1 MISILSFYGAFT
13 GYRSLYRK
21 QPARGDGPIWLDWMG
36 AGIASVAGLAWVL
49 PALIGT
55 PLIARTIRYYRQK
68 FESRRVLHSAPILTE
83 VG

>member
-1 MISILSFYGAFT
+1 
-13 GYRSLYRK
+13 
-21 QPARGDGPIWLDWMG
+21 MG